1 MSSKKL
7 FPNKEAAPESSARR
21 HGNWWTNGI
30 VLALSGRLAAVVS
43 VVALLVMIQEIT
55 SMREQQTAFQTDLQ
69 GLRDQVLLMHLK
81 QEKLEATD
89 KSTVRPTEDWQ
100 RDDSATFWK
109 SEEVHHRSK
118 RNSEAKT
125 VLILG
130 KRSDFGGCLPGPPAT
145 EGPPQVTTPE
155 ALPAGSPSWSA
166 SSERSSRHS
175 ADRADINSLETA
187 NFNGGWAAGIPGNG
201 VPWLMRDLGDVSVIT
216 GIITKG
222 RNSHRY
228 NQWVTSYV
236 VSYGVTNGDEKF
248 YTDAEGQVTDFP
260 GNFDTDTEVINDFSD
275 YSGPITARFIKIHP
289 QTWHEAVTMR
299 AKIIVT
305 EPQPPSWSASSERS
319 SRHSADRA
327 DINSLETANFN
338 GGWAAAIPGNGV
350 PWLMRDLGDI
360 SVITGIITKGRN
372 SHRYNQWVTSYVVSY
387 GVTNGDEKF
396 YTDAEGQVTDFP
408 GNFDTDTEVI
418 NDFSEYSGPI
428 TARFIKIHPQTW
440 HEGVTMRAKIIV
452 TD

>member
-7 FPNKEAAPESSARR
+7 FPNEEATPESSARR

-30 VLALSGRLAAVVS
+30 VLALSGRLATVVS
-43 VVALLVMIQEIT
+43 VVALLVMMQEIT
-55 SMREQQTAFQTDLQ
+55 SMREQQTAFMRETRDQQTAFMREAREQQTAFRTDLQ

-81 QEKLEATD
+81 QEKREAKD

-130 KRSDFGGCLPGPPAT
+130 KRSDFGGCLPGPPASD
-145 EGPPQVTTPE
+145 GPPQVTTPE
-155 ALPAGSPSWSA
+155 ALPAGS
-166 SSERSSRHS
+166 
-175 ADRADINSLETA
+175 
-187 NFNGGWAAGIPGNG
+187 
-201 VPWLMRDLGDVSVIT
+201 
-216 GIITKG
+216 
-222 RNSHRY
+222 
-228 NQWVTSYV
+228 
-236 VSYGVTNGDEKF
+236 
-248 YTDAEGQVTDFP
+248 
-260 GNFDTDTEVINDFSD
+260 
-275 YSGPITARFIKIHP
+275 
-289 QTWHEAVTMR
+289 
-299 AKIIVT
+299 
-305 EPQPPSWSASSERS
+305 PSWSASSERS

-350 PWLMRDLGDI
+350 PWLMRDLGDV

-372 SHRYNQWVTSYVVSY
+372 SNRYNQWVTSYVISY

-396 YTDAEGQVTDFP
+396 YTDAEGQATVSIIHDLP
-408 GNFDTDTEVI
+408 GRGRGWET
-418 NDFSEYSGPI
+418 SEDRHLCLNKNSL
-428 TARFIKIHPQTW
+428 
-440 HEGVTMRAKIIV
+440 
-452 TD
+452 